1 MIFNARIL
9 IQQLTRSAYEMG
21 GIKRKKKTKI
31 TSRNIIRALNK
42 KKSKQKNVFS

>member
-21 GIKRKKKTKI
+21 GIKRKK
-31 TSRNIIRALNK
+31 NEDNFK
-42 KKSKQKNVFS
+42 KYN